1 MDLKIDTTHKFL
13 VAALFQG
20 DVNKQFEVSM
30 EDIEA
35 LKDKRLILREGPNTV
50 VIYLED
56 FK

>member
-13 VAALFQG
+13 AAALFQG

-56 FK
+56 LK